1 MRRKKDA
8 KSESDSNEQN
18 RPTKFSPDEAIRK
31 IRLTLRDGDT
41 IFSRHLLDDIR
52 TGRHGVSHQDVL
64 HVLRSGEIIS
74 PPVWDEEHRNWK
86 YEVEGTD
93 LEDEE
98 ELRAITVIIEERF
111 TIFIV
116 TAY

>member
-1 MRRKKDA
+1 MHHKRNAKTGSEGDGKDL
-8 KSESDSNEQN
+8 
-18 RPTKFSPDEAIRK
+18 PTKLSPDEAIRK

-64 HVLRSGEIIS
+64 HVLRVGEIIS
-74 PPVWDEEHRNWK
+74 PPVWDEDHRNWK
-86 YEVEGTD
+86 YQVEGTD

-98 ELRAITVIIEERF
+98 ELRAITVVIEERF
-111 TIFIV
+111 TIFVV